1 MIWKKN
7 LKKAIIEVIKK
18 CSNLNNLEPLLH
30 VSDRDILYPIL
41 NQYDTYL
48 KDNQTEL
55 SNFARNGD

>member
-1 MIWKKN
+1 